1 MRPFSGHGLT
11 EKVEHSVGLFGEP
24 SFVAVERPCDLDR
37 RCPCGLLL
45 LYVYCIGQPL
55 NVLEPLLPNYAYYDP
70 SEESVGIASV
80 RATSDIGS
88 GA

>member
-1 MRPFSGHGLT
+1 MRPFSGQSLT

-24 SFVAVERPCDLDR
+24 SFVAHCDLATSTVAALWIAAALR
-37 RCPCGLLL
+37 ILHL
-45 LYVYCIGQPL
+45 IPL

-70 SEESVGIASV
+70 FEESVGIASV